1 MDLTKMQFL
10 RNRKNVNQFI
20 GRNPIIDLIEYLN
33 SSFFL
38 YSMKDVFLEM
48 KISAVLLVIY
58 FNWKQIGKY
67 ILGCKY
73 QKLNYSNDVI
83 YKLQN

>member
-1 MDLTKMQFL
+1 MQFL

-48 KISAVLLVIY
+48 KISTGLLVIN
-58 FNWKQIGKY
+58 FNWKLSDKY
-67 ILGCKY
+67 FLGYKY
-73 QKLNYSNDVI
+73 QN
-83 YKLQN
+83 

>member
-1 MDLTKMQFL
+1 MQFL

-33 SSFFL
+33 SYFFL

-48 KISAVLLVIY
+48 KISAVLLVIN
-58 FNWKQIGKY
+58 FNWKWVGKY

-73 QKLNYSNDVI
+73 IKTALF
-83 YKLQN
+83 